1 MRKIMTIT
9 RKLSVSKPLT
19 ELLLTRNSH
28 CTLNTHG
35 HLDQKRVT
43 VESIGSF
50 VDKDSSE
57 KPLGDENV

>member
-1 MRKIMTIT
+1 MIIIRK
-9 RKLSVSKPLT
+9 RSAPCSKDRT
-19 ELLLTRNSH
+19 FTHCHSH

-50 VDKDSSE
+50 VDKGSAG
-57 KPLGDENV
+57 KPLGDDNV